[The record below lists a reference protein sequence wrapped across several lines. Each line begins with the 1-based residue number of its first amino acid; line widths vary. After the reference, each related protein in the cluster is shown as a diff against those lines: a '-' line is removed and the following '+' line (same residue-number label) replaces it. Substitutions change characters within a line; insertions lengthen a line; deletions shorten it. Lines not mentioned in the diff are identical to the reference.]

1 MKKSQSSASQGEMSP
16 EQMEMMMMMMQMMGM
31 KPGEEPGSGQGD
43 SPGMSSAGG
52 NTNKPNQATSGN
64 VNGGNGPDRV
74 IRKVAGRTDT
84 MPKEFQGALQ
94 GFFRGVEKLNK

>member
-1 MKKSQSSASQGEMSP
+1 MKKCEGSAAQGEMSP

-31 KPGEEPGSGQGD
+31 QPGQKPDPGQGN
-43 SPGMSSAGG
+43 SPGMSTAGG
-52 NTNKPNQATSGN
+52 NTNKPNQATPGN
-64 VNGGNGPDRV
+64 LNGGNGPDRT
-74 IRKVAGRTDT
+74 IRKVAGRADT